1 MRVAVITFPGSNSD
15 HDSYSAVKYC
25 LQEEVE
31 YVWHQETDLSGFDC
45 VVLPGGFSYGDY
57 LRGGAIAR
65 FSPIMTTVT
74 KFVADGGFVLG
85 ICNGFQVLTESGLLP
100 GALIRNRSL
109 RFLGQWT
116 YLRVENNKTPFTTHY
131 THHQVIKVPIAH
143 GEGNFYVADDQLDE
157 IESANRVV
165 FRYCDRE
172 GVVSEA
178 TNPNG
183 SRNSIAG
190 IVNVGQNVLGMMPHP
205 ERVADSILGSGDG
218 LILFESLREA
228 ISKRGSKTSGSNV
241 TAA

>member
-25 LQEEVE
+25 LNEEVE
-31 YVWHQETDLSGFDC
+31 YVWHQETELSGFDL

-57 LRGGAIAR
+57 LRGGAIAQ
-65 FSPIMTTVT
+65 FSPIMSAV
-74 KFVADGGFVLG
+74 KQFVADGGFALG
-85 ICNGFQVLTESGLLP
+85 ICNGFQILTESTLLP

-116 YLRVENNKTPFTTHY
+116 YLRVENNQTQFTTRY
-131 THHQVIKVPIAH
+131 QKHQVIRVPIAH
-143 GEGNFYVADDQLDE
+143 GEGNFYVDDNTLAE
-157 IESANRVV
+157 IEDNNRVV

-172 GVVSEA
+172 GNVNEA

-190 IVNVGQNVLGMMPHP
+190 IVSSAGNVLGMMPHP
-205 ERVADSILGSGDG
+205 ERAADGTLGSDDG
-218 LILFESLREA
+218 LMVFESLRDSLTRTRIRA
-228 ISKRGSKTSGSNV
+228 GSSS
-241 TAA
+241 AA

>member
-25 LQEEVE
+25 LNEEVE
-31 YVWHQETDLSGFDC
+31 YVWHQETELSGFDL

-57 LRGGAIAR
+57 LRGGAIAQ
-65 FSPIMTTVT
+65 FSPIMSAV
-74 KFVADGGFVLG
+74 KRFVAEGGFALG
-85 ICNGFQVLTESGLLP
+85 ICNGFQVLTESAILP

-116 YLRVENNKTPFTTHY
+116 YLRVENSETPFTSRY
-131 THHQVIKVPIAH
+131 QQHQVIRVPIAH
-143 GEGNFYVADDQLDE
+143 GEGNFYVDDKKLAE
-157 IESANRVV
+157 IEDNNRVV

-172 GVVSEA
+172 GNVNEA

-190 IVNVGQNVLGMMPHP
+190 IISAAGNVLGMMPHP
-205 ERVADSILGSGDG
+205 ERAADGILGSDDG
-218 LILFESLREA
+218 LLVFESLRDSLA
-228 ISKRGSKTSGSNV
+228 GDRVGNSS
-241 TAA
+241 AA